1 MKGWKAVTALL
12 GSPKIGGNV
21 NCQLTKKKK
30 RVQSVFSW
38 SLMQLKI
45 KKALAGNCIM
55 LEKKKKYGKVFGI
68 YMWKKKKGNIIAT
81 TFTTMGFFLPAL
93 TCWTSKSFVM
103 LQVLMLWVKKYAFSS
118 TLTPS
123 LAGEIVE
130 HGKTM
135 F

>member
-1 MKGWKAVTALL
+1 
-12 GSPKIGGNV
+12 
-21 NCQLTKKKK
+21 
-30 RVQSVFSW
+30 
-38 SLMQLKI
+38 
-45 KKALAGNCIM
+45 M
-55 LEKKKKYGKVFGI
+55 LEKKKSMERSLVLI
-68 YMWKKKKGNIIAT
+68 CEKKKKKVNIIAT
-81 TFTTMGFFLPAL
+81 TFTTMGFFLHAL
-93 TCWTSKSFVM
+93 TCWTSEYFVM